1 MSSNGARRP
10 PRPRIEMA
18 PGAAGEDEAAAV
30 AAALERFLAD
40 TAPAAEPRETAS
52 PWLKAALIEGVG
64 ARNPVIPPDPGSG
77 FPVR

>member
-40 TAPAAEPRETAS
+40 TAPAAEPRETVS
-52 PWLKAALIEGVG
+52 PWLKAALVEGVS
-64 ARNPVIPPDPGSG
+64 ARRAAIPSDPGSG
-77 FPVR
+77 FPLR